1 LGNISW
7 DELLWN
13 PKSKWSD
20 LPWRIDL
27 RRRSTKKRIQIFGAL
42 YFSIC
47 FLTVAL
53 AEEITVSY
61 ASLTAAYMDH
71 LVAMDKGYT
80 LEEGLNVKVI
90 RTGGGTATQT
100 LLSGQLHFSS
110 SAGSALSAALRG
122 GLVKI
127 VYTNMSRPTYR
138 LVSNKPEIKT
148 LQDLVGK
155 KIAINTFGDTG
166 HLATLLL
173 LKKYGL
179 DPKSFLFIAVRN
191 EARFPAFVS
200 GSVDAAPLTP
210 RDIAQ
215 VSPLKG
221 HVLTDMTKEV
231 QLVWNGVAVSS
242 KLLAENPLLVERFLR
257 AVAKGREFA
266 RRYREPTIAIIA
278 KFNPSPA
285 EALALDYDTALGS
298 MTEEGWVADDVLR
311 DEVMTRAELIKAT
324 SRPTPA
330 GCLITALS
338 RRSTPSLKRAGSRS
352 FDLNRRYY

>member
-1 LGNISW
+1 MVIAEMMFLVLQHGMYIASVRKALWLGSAFY
-7 DELLWN
+7 LC
-13 PKSKWSD
+13 
-20 LPWRIDL
+20 
-27 RRRSTKKRIQIFGAL
+27 
-42 YFSIC
+42 IC
-47 FLTVAL
+47 TGSVSG
-53 AEEITVSY
+53 EEITVSY

-71 LVAMDKGYT
+71 IVAIEKGYV
-80 LEEGLNVKVI
+80 LGEGLNVKVM
-90 RTGGGTATQT
+90 RAGGGTATQT

-155 KIAINTFGDTG
+155 KIAINSFGDTG

-179 DPKSFLFIAVRN
+179 DTKSFLFIAVRN

-221 HVLTDMTKEV
+221 HILADTTKEV

-266 RRYREPTIAIIA
+266 RRYKEPTIAMIA
-278 KFNPSPA
+278 KHNPSPSDV
-285 EALALDYDTALGS
+285 LSLDYDTVLGS
-298 MTEEGWVADDVLR
+298 MTEAGWVADDVLR
-311 DEVMTRAELIKAT
+311 DEIVTRGELIKVAKLPEPGQLFDYSIIKKVYT
-324 SRPTPA
+324 E
-330 GCLITALS
+330 
-338 RRSTPSLKRAGSRS
+338 LKKSWKPK
-352 FDLNRRYY
+352 L

>member
-1 LGNISW
+1 MYVVSIKKTVWLCAAAYLSLLTGSALGE
-7 DELLWN
+7 D
-13 PKSKWSD
+13 
-20 LPWRIDL
+20 
-27 RRRSTKKRIQIFGAL
+27 
-42 YFSIC
+42 
-47 FLTVAL
+47 
-53 AEEITVSY
+53 ITVSY
-61 ASLTAAYMDH
+61 AALTAAYMDH
-71 LVAMDKGYT
+71 IVAIEKGYI
-80 LEEGLNVKVI
+80 LEEGLNVKI
-90 RTGGGTATQT
+90 MRAGGGTATQT

-110 SAGSALSAALRG
+110 SAGTALSAALRG

-173 LKKYGL
+173 FKKYGL

-200 GSVDAAPLTP
+200 GSVDAAPLSP

-215 VSPLKG
+215 VGPLKG
-221 HVLTDMTKEV
+221 HILADTRQEV

-266 RRYREPTIAIIA
+266 RLYKEPTLAMIA
-278 KFNPSPA
+278 KYTPSP
-285 EALALDYDTALGS
+285 LDVLSLDYDTVLGS
-298 MTEEGWVADDVLR
+298 MTEAGWVTDDVLR
-311 DEVMTRAELIKAT
+311 DEIVTRGELIKV
-324 SRPTPA
+324 SKLPEA
-330 GCLITALS
+330 GQLFDYRIIKKVYAE
-338 RRSTPSLKRAGSRS
+338 LKKSWKPKP
-352 FDLNRRYY
+352 

>member
-1 LGNISW
+1 MVIAEMMFLVLQHGMYIASVRKALWLGSAFY
-7 DELLWN
+7 LC
-13 PKSKWSD
+13 
-20 LPWRIDL
+20 
-27 RRRSTKKRIQIFGAL
+27 
-42 YFSIC
+42 IC
-47 FLTVAL
+47 TGSVSG
-53 AEEITVSY
+53 EEITVSY

-71 LVAMDKGYT
+71 IVAIEKGYV
-80 LEEGLNVKVI
+80 LGEGLNVKVM
-90 RTGGGTATQT
+90 RAGGGTATQT

-155 KIAINTFGDTG
+155 KIAINSFGDTG

-179 DPKSFLFIAVRN
+179 DTKSFLFIAVRN

-221 HVLTDMTKEV
+221 HILADTTKEV

-266 RRYREPTIAIIA
+266 RRYKEPTITMIA
-278 KFNPSPA
+278 KHNPSPSDV
-285 EALALDYDTALGS
+285 LSVDYDTVLGS
-298 MTEEGWVADDVLR
+298 MTEAGWVADDVLR
-311 DEVMTRAELIKAT
+311 DEIVTRGELIKVAKLPEPGQLFDYSIIKKVYT
-324 SRPTPA
+324 E
-330 GCLITALS
+330 
-338 RRSTPSLKRAGSRS
+338 LKKSWKPK
-352 FDLNRRYY
+352 L

>member
-1 LGNISW
+1 MFLVLQHAMYIASVKKILWLGLAFYLCICNGS
-7 DELLWN
+7 
-13 PKSKWSD
+13 
-20 LPWRIDL
+20 
-27 RRRSTKKRIQIFGAL
+27 AL
-42 YFSIC
+42 G
-47 FLTVAL
+47 
-53 AEEITVSY
+53 EEITVSY

-71 LVAMDKGYT
+71 IVAIEKGYV
-80 LEEGLNVKVI
+80 LDEGLNVRI
-90 RTGGGTATQT
+90 MRAGGGTATQT
-100 LLSGQLHFSS
+100 LLSVQLHFSS

-155 KIAINTFGDTG
+155 KIAINSFGDTG

-221 HVLTDMTKEV
+221 HILADTTKEV

-266 RRYREPTIAIIA
+266 RRYKEPTIAMIA
-278 KFNPSPA
+278 KHNPSP
-285 EALALDYDTALGS
+285 LDVLSLDYDTVLGS
-298 MTEEGWVADDVLR
+298 MTEAGWVADDVLR
-311 DEVMTRAELIKAT
+311 DEIVTRGELIKVAKLPESGQLFDYSIIKKVYT
-324 SRPTPA
+324 E
-330 GCLITALS
+330 
-338 RRSTPSLKRAGSRS
+338 LKKSWKPK
-352 FDLNRRYY
+352 L

>member
-1 LGNISW
+1 MYRATIKKTIR
-7 DELLWN
+7 LLMV
-13 PKSKWSD
+13 
-20 LPWRIDL
+20 
-27 RRRSTKKRIQIFGAL
+27 
-42 YFSIC
+42 FSYC
-47 FLTVAL
+47 FCAATVF

-61 ASLTAAYMDH
+61 VTLTAAYMDH
-71 LVAMDKGYT
+71 VVAMEKGYT
-80 LEEGLNVKVI
+80 LEEGLSVKVM
-90 RTGGGTATQT
+90 RAGGGTATQT

-110 SAGSALSAALRG
+110 SAGTALSAALRG

-173 LKKYGL
+173 FKKHGL

-200 GSVDAAPLTP
+200 GSVDAAPLSP
-210 RDIAQ
+210 RDVAQ
-215 VSPLKG
+215 LSPLKG
-221 HVLTDMTKEV
+221 HILADTTKEV

-242 KLLAENPLLVERFLR
+242 KLLLENPLLVERFLR

-266 RRYREPTIAIIA
+266 RRYKEPTIAMLA
-278 KFNPSPA
+278 KHNPSP
-285 EALALDYDTALGS
+285 LDLLSLDYETAVAS
-298 MTEEGWVADDVLR
+298 MTEEGGLR
-311 DEVMTRAELIKAT
+311 TMCFGTKL
-324 SRPTPA
+324 
-330 GCLITALS
+330 
-338 RRSTPSLKRAGSRS
+338 
-352 FDLNRRYY
+352 

>member
-1 LGNISW
+1 MVIAEMMFLVLQHAMYIASVRKALWLGSAFY
-7 DELLWN
+7 LC
-13 PKSKWSD
+13 
-20 LPWRIDL
+20 
-27 RRRSTKKRIQIFGAL
+27 
-42 YFSIC
+42 IC
-47 FLTVAL
+47 TGSVSG
-53 AEEITVSY
+53 EEITVSY

-71 LVAMDKGYT
+71 IVAIEKGYV
-80 LEEGLNVKVI
+80 LGEGLNVKVM
-90 RTGGGTATQT
+90 RAGGGTATQT

-155 KIAINTFGDTG
+155 KIAINSFGDTG

-179 DPKSFLFIAVRN
+179 DTKSFLFIAVRN

-221 HVLTDMTKEV
+221 HILADTTKEV

-266 RRYREPTIAIIA
+266 RRYKEPTITMIA
-278 KFNPSPA
+278 KHNPSPSDV
-285 EALALDYDTALGS
+285 LSLDYDTVLGS
-298 MTEEGWVADDVLR
+298 MTEAGWVADDVLR
-311 DEVMTRAELIKAT
+311 DEIVTRGELIKVAKLPEPGQLFDYSIIKKVYT
-324 SRPTPA
+324 E
-330 GCLITALS
+330 
-338 RRSTPSLKRAGSRS
+338 LKKSWKPK
-352 FDLNRRYY
+352 L

>member
-1 LGNISW
+1 MYKIATIPS
-7 DELLWN
+7 LWFF
-13 PKSKWSD
+13 
-20 LPWRIDL
+20 
-27 RRRSTKKRIQIFGAL
+27 STL
-42 YFSIC
+42 CLSIC
-47 FLTVAL
+47 LEAAS
-53 AEEITVSY
+53 AEDITVSY

-71 LVAMDKGYT
+71 LVAMEKGYA

-90 RTGGGTATQT
+90 RAGGGTATQT
-100 LLSGQLHFSS
+100 LLSGQLHFTS

-138 LVSNKPEIKT
+138 LVSNKPEIRT
-148 LQDLVGK
+148 LQDLIGK

-210 RDIAQ
+210 RGIAQ

-221 HVLTDMTKEV
+221 HILADTTTAVE
-231 QLVWNGVAVSS
+231 LVWNGVAVSS
-242 KLLAENPLLVERFLR
+242 KLLAENRRLVERFRR

-266 RRYREPTIAIIA
+266 RRYKEPTIVMIA
-278 KFNPSPA
+278 KHN
-285 EALALDYDTALGS
+285 
-298 MTEEGWVADDVLR
+298 
-311 DEVMTRAELIKAT
+311 
-324 SRPTPA
+324 
-330 GCLITALS
+330 LS
-338 RRSTPSLKRAGSRS
+338 GAVV
-352 FDLNRRYY
+352 

>member
-1 LGNISW
+1 MVIAEMMFLVLQHGMYIASVRKALWLGSAFY
-7 DELLWN
+7 LC
-13 PKSKWSD
+13 
-20 LPWRIDL
+20 
-27 RRRSTKKRIQIFGAL
+27 
-42 YFSIC
+42 IC
-47 FLTVAL
+47 TGSVSG
-53 AEEITVSY
+53 EEITVSY

-71 LVAMDKGYT
+71 IVAIEKGYV
-80 LEEGLNVKVI
+80 LGEGLNVKVM
-90 RTGGGTATQT
+90 RAGGGTATQT

-155 KIAINTFGDTG
+155 KIAINSFGDTG

-179 DPKSFLFIAVRN
+179 DTKSFLFIAVRN

-221 HVLTDMTKEV
+221 HILADTTKEV

-266 RRYREPTIAIIA
+266 RRYKEPTITMIA
-278 KFNPSPA
+278 KHNPSPSDV
-285 EALALDYDTALGS
+285 LSLDYDTVLGS
-298 MTEEGWVADDVLR
+298 MTEAGWVADDVLR
-311 DEVMTRAELIKAT
+311 DKILTRGELIKVAKLPEPGQLFDYSIIKKVYT
-324 SRPTPA
+324 E
-330 GCLITALS
+330 
-338 RRSTPSLKRAGSRS
+338 LKKSWKPK
-352 FDLNRRYY
+352 L

>member
-1 LGNISW
+1 MDSASIKKALWLGSAFSFC
-7 DELLWN
+7 LFT
-13 PKSKWSD
+13 
-20 LPWRIDL
+20 R
-27 RRRSTKKRIQIFGAL
+27 TVFG
-42 YFSIC
+42 
-47 FLTVAL
+47 
-53 AEEITVSY
+53 EEITVSY

-71 LVAMDKGYT
+71 IVAIEKGYV
-80 LEEGLNVKVI
+80 LEEGLNVQII
-90 RTGGGTATQT
+90 RAGGGSATQA
-100 LLSGQLHFSS
+100 LLSGQLDFSS

-173 LKKYGL
+173 LRKYGL

-221 HVLTDMTKEV
+221 HILADTTKEV

-242 KLLAENPLLVERFLR
+242 KLLMENPLVVERFLR
-257 AVAKGREFA
+257 ALSKGREFA
-266 RRYREPTIAIIA
+266 RRYKEPTIAMIA
-278 KFNPSPA
+278 KHNPSPL
-285 EALALDYDTALGS
+285 EALSLDYDTVLGS
-298 MTEEGWVADDVLR
+298 MTEAGWVGDDVLR
-311 DEVMTRAELIKAT
+311 DEIVTRGELIKIAKL
-324 SRPTPA
+324 PEA
-330 GCLITALS
+330 GQLFDYSIIKRVHTE
-338 RRSTPSLKRAGSRS
+338 LKKSWKPK
-352 FDLNRRYY
+352 L

>member
-1 LGNISW
+1 MMFLVLQHAMYIASVRKALWLGSAFYLCICTG
-7 DELLWN
+7 
-13 PKSKWSD
+13 
-20 LPWRIDL
+20 IV
-27 RRRSTKKRIQIFGAL
+27 FG
-42 YFSIC
+42 
-47 FLTVAL
+47 
-53 AEEITVSY
+53 EEITVSY

-71 LVAMDKGYT
+71 LVAIEKGYV
-80 LEEGLNVKVI
+80 LDEGLNVKI
-90 RTGGGTATQT
+90 MRAGGGTATQT

-155 KIAINTFGDTG
+155 KIAINSFGDTG

-221 HVLTDMTKEV
+221 HILADTTKEV

-242 KLLAENPLLVERFLR
+242 KLLAENPRLVERFLR

-266 RRYREPTIAIIA
+266 RRYKEPTIAMIA
-278 KFNPSPA
+278 KHNPSP
-285 EALALDYDTALGS
+285 LDVLSLDYDTVLES
-298 MTEEGWVADDVLR
+298 MTEAGWVADDVLR
-311 DEVMTRAELIKAT
+311 DEIVTRGELIKVAKLPESGQLFDYSIIKKVYT
-324 SRPTPA
+324 E
-330 GCLITALS
+330 
-338 RRSTPSLKRAGSRS
+338 LKKSWKPK
-352 FDLNRRYY
+352 L

>member
-1 LGNISW
+1 MFLVLQHGMYIASVRKALWLGSAFY
-7 DELLWN
+7 LC
-13 PKSKWSD
+13 
-20 LPWRIDL
+20 
-27 RRRSTKKRIQIFGAL
+27 
-42 YFSIC
+42 IC
-47 FLTVAL
+47 TGSVSG
-53 AEEITVSY
+53 EEITVSY

-71 LVAMDKGYT
+71 IVAIEKGYV
-80 LEEGLNVKVI
+80 LGEGLNVKVM
-90 RTGGGTATQT
+90 RAGGGTATQT

-110 SAGSALSAALRG
+110 SAGSALSAALHG

-155 KIAINTFGDTG
+155 KIAINSFGDTG

-179 DPKSFLFIAVRN
+179 DTKSFLFIAVRN

-221 HVLTDMTKEV
+221 HILADTTKEV

-266 RRYREPTIAIIA
+266 RRYKEPTITMIA
-278 KFNPSPA
+278 KHNPSPSDV
-285 EALALDYDTALGS
+285 LSLDYDTVLGS
-298 MTEEGWVADDVLR
+298 MTEAGWVADDVLR
-311 DEVMTRAELIKAT
+311 DEIVTRGELIKVAKLPEPGQLFDYSIIKKVYT
-324 SRPTPA
+324 E
-330 GCLITALS
+330 
-338 RRSTPSLKRAGSRS
+338 LKKSWKPK
-352 FDLNRRYY
+352 L

>member
-1 LGNISW
+1 MYKATKIPAIW
-7 DELLWN
+7 F
-13 PKSKWSD
+13 
-20 LPWRIDL
+20 LPTL
-27 RRRSTKKRIQIFGAL
+27 FL
-42 YFSIC
+42 SIC
-47 FLTVAL
+47 LEVAS
-53 AEEITVSY
+53 AEDITVSY
-61 ASLTAAYMDH
+61 AALTAAYMDH
-71 LVAMDKGYT
+71 IVAIEKGYI
-80 LEEGLNVKVI
+80 LEEGLNVKI
-90 RTGGGTATQT
+90 MRAGGGTATQT

-110 SAGSALSAALRG
+110 SAGTALSAALRG

-173 LKKYGL
+173 FKKYGL

-200 GSVDAAPLTP
+200 GSVDAAPLSP

-215 VSPLKG
+215 VGPLKG
-221 HVLTDMTKEV
+221 HILADTTKEV

-266 RRYREPTIAIIA
+266 RFYKEPTIAMIA
-278 KFNPSPA
+278 KHTPSP
-285 EALALDYDTALGS
+285 LDVLSLDYDTVLGS
-298 MTEEGWVADDVLR
+298 MTEAGWVTDDVLR
-311 DEVMTRAELIKAT
+311 DEIVTRGELIKVT
-324 SRPTPA
+324 KLPEPGQLFDYRIIKKVYTE
-330 GCLITALS
+330 
-338 RRSTPSLKRAGSRS
+338 LKKSWKPKP
-352 FDLNRRYY
+352 

>member
-1 LGNISW
+1 VIAEMMFLVLQHGMYIASVRKALWLGSAFY
-7 DELLWN
+7 LC
-13 PKSKWSD
+13 
-20 LPWRIDL
+20 
-27 RRRSTKKRIQIFGAL
+27 
-42 YFSIC
+42 IC
-47 FLTVAL
+47 TGSVSG
-53 AEEITVSY
+53 EEITVSY

-71 LVAMDKGYT
+71 IVAIEKGYV
-80 LEEGLNVKVI
+80 LGEGLNVKVM
-90 RTGGGTATQT
+90 RAGGGTATQT

-155 KIAINTFGDTG
+155 KIAINSFGDTG

-179 DPKSFLFIAVRN
+179 DTKSFLFIAVRN

-221 HVLTDMTKEV
+221 HILADTTKEV

-266 RRYREPTIAIIA
+266 RRYKEPTIAMIA
-278 KFNPSPA
+278 KHNPSSSDV
-285 EALALDYDTALGS
+285 LSLDYDTVLGT
-298 MTEEGWVADDVLR
+298 MTEAGWVADDVLR
-311 DEVMTRAELIKAT
+311 DEIVTRGELIKVAKLPEPGQLFDYSIIKKVYT
-324 SRPTPA
+324 E
-330 GCLITALS
+330 
-338 RRSTPSLKRAGSRS
+338 LKKSWKPK
-352 FDLNRRYY
+352 L

>member
-1 LGNISW
+1 MYIASVRKALWLGSAFYVCIC
-7 DELLWN
+7 
-13 PKSKWSD
+13 PG
-20 LPWRIDL
+20 IV
-27 RRRSTKKRIQIFGAL
+27 FG
-42 YFSIC
+42 
-47 FLTVAL
+47 
-53 AEEITVSY
+53 EEITVSY

-71 LVAMDKGYT
+71 LVAIEKGYV
-80 LEEGLNVKVI
+80 LDEGLNVKI
-90 RTGGGTATQT
+90 MRAGGGTATQT

-155 KIAINTFGDTG
+155 KIAINSFGDTG

-179 DPKSFLFIAVRN
+179 DTKSFLFIAVRN

-221 HVLTDMTKEV
+221 HILADTTKEV

-266 RRYREPTIAIIA
+266 RRYKEPTIAMIA
-278 KFNPSPA
+278 KHNPSP
-285 EALALDYDTALGS
+285 LDVLSLDYDTVLGS
-298 MTEEGWVADDVLR
+298 MTEAGWVADDVLR
-311 DEVMTRAELIKAT
+311 DEIVTRGELIKVAKLPESGQLFDYSIIKKVYT
-324 SRPTPA
+324 E
-330 GCLITALS
+330 
-338 RRSTPSLKRAGSRS
+338 LKKSWKPK
-352 FDLNRRYY
+352 L

>member
-1 LGNISW
+1 MYKATVEKTSRLLLGLS
-7 DELLWN
+7 
-13 PKSKWSD
+13 
-20 LPWRIDL
+20 
-27 RRRSTKKRIQIFGAL
+27 
-42 YFSIC
+42 YC
-47 FLTVAL
+47 FCAAAVS
-53 AEEITVSY
+53 AEDITVSY
-61 ASLTAAYMDH
+61 ATLTAAYMDH
-71 LVAMDKGYT
+71 IVAMEKGYA
-80 LEEGLNVKVI
+80 LEEGLNVKVM
-90 RTGGGTATQT
+90 RAGGGTATQT

-110 SAGSALSAALRG
+110 SAGTALSAALRG

-179 DPKSFLFIAVRN
+179 DPKSILFIAVRN

-200 GSVDAAPLTP
+200 GSVDAAPLSP

-221 HVLTDMTKEV
+221 HILADTTKEV

-242 KLLAENPLLVERFLR
+242 KLLTENPLLVERFLR

-266 RRYREPTIAIIA
+266 RRYKDPTIAMIA
-278 KFNPSPA
+278 KHTPSP
-285 EALALDYDTALGS
+285 LDILSLDYDTVLGS
-298 MTEEGWVADDVLR
+298 MTEAGWVADDVLR
-311 DEVMTRAELIKAT
+311 DEIVTRGELIKVAKLPEPGQLFDY
-324 SRPTPA
+324 SIIKKVYA
-330 GCLITALS
+330 D
-338 RRSTPSLKRAGSRS
+338 LKKTWKPKP
-352 FDLNRRYY
+352 

>member
-1 LGNISW
+1 MCFGRLGSAVDIASVKKS
-7 DELLWN
+7 LWLG
-13 PKSKWSD
+13 PAFC
-20 LPWRIDL
+20 L
-27 RRRSTKKRIQIFGAL
+27 
-42 YFSIC
+42 
-47 FLTVAL
+47 FLFVQTASG
-53 AEEITVSY
+53 EEINVSY

-71 LVAMDKGYT
+71 IVAIERGYVAD
-80 LEEGLNVKVI
+80 EGLTVKII
-90 RTGGGTATQT
+90 RAGGGSATQA

-122 GLVKI
+122 GFVKI

-148 LQDLVGK
+148 LEDLVGK

-191 EARFPAFVS
+191 EARFSAFIS
-200 GSVDAAPLTP
+200 GAVDAAPLTP

-221 HVLTDMTKEV
+221 HILADTTKEV

-242 KLLAENPLLVERFLR
+242 KLLTENPLLVERFLR

-266 RRYREPTIAIIA
+266 RRHKEPTIAMIA
-278 KFNPSPA
+278 KHNPSPW
-285 EALALDYDTALGS
+285 EALSLDYDTVLES
-298 MTEEGWVADDVLR
+298 MTEAGWVTDDVLR
-311 DEVMTRAELIKAT
+311 DEIMTRGELIKVAQLPEP
-324 SRPTPA
+324 RQ
-330 GCLITALS
+330 L
-338 RRSTPSLKRAGSRS
+338 
-352 FDLNRRYY
+352 FDYSIIKKVYAELQKSWKPPR

>member
-1 LGNISW
+1 MYIASVRKALWLGSAFY
-7 DELLWN
+7 LC
-13 PKSKWSD
+13 
-20 LPWRIDL
+20 
-27 RRRSTKKRIQIFGAL
+27 
-42 YFSIC
+42 IC
-47 FLTVAL
+47 TGSVSG
-53 AEEITVSY
+53 EEITVSY

-71 LVAMDKGYT
+71 IVAIEKGYV
-80 LEEGLNVKVI
+80 LGEGLNVKVM
-90 RTGGGTATQT
+90 RAGGGTATQT

-110 SAGSALSAALRG
+110 SAGSALSAALHG

-155 KIAINTFGDTG
+155 KIAINSFGDTG

-179 DPKSFLFIAVRN
+179 DTKSFLFIAVRN

-221 HVLTDMTKEV
+221 HILADTTKEV

-266 RRYREPTIAIIA
+266 RRYKEPTITMIA
-278 KFNPSPA
+278 KHNPSPSDV
-285 EALALDYDTALGS
+285 LSLDYDTVLGS
-298 MTEEGWVADDVLR
+298 MTEAGWVADDVLR
-311 DEVMTRAELIKAT
+311 DEIVTRGELIKVAKLPEPGQLFDYSIIKKVYT
-324 SRPTPA
+324 E
-330 GCLITALS
+330 
-338 RRSTPSLKRAGSRS
+338 LKKSWKPK
-352 FDLNRRYY
+352 L

>member
-1 LGNISW
+1 MVIAEMMFLVLQHGMYIASVRKALWLGSAFY
-7 DELLWN
+7 LC
-13 PKSKWSD
+13 
-20 LPWRIDL
+20 
-27 RRRSTKKRIQIFGAL
+27 
-42 YFSIC
+42 IC
-47 FLTVAL
+47 TGSVSG
-53 AEEITVSY
+53 EEITVSY

-71 LVAMDKGYT
+71 IVAIEKGYV
-80 LEEGLNVKVI
+80 LGEGLNVKVM
-90 RTGGGTATQT
+90 RAGGGTATQT

-155 KIAINTFGDTG
+155 KIAINSFGDTG

-179 DPKSFLFIAVRN
+179 DTESFLFIAVRN

-221 HVLTDMTKEV
+221 HILADTTKEV

-266 RRYREPTIAIIA
+266 RRYKEPTITMIA
-278 KFNPSPA
+278 KHNPSPSDV
-285 EALALDYDTALGS
+285 LSLDYDTVLGS
-298 MTEEGWVADDVLR
+298 MTEAGWVADDVLR
-311 DEVMTRAELIKAT
+311 DEIVTRGELIKVAKLPEPGQLFDYSIIKKVYT
-324 SRPTPA
+324 E
-330 GCLITALS
+330 
-338 RRSTPSLKRAGSRS
+338 LKKSWKPK
-352 FDLNRRYY
+352 L

>member
-1 LGNISW
+1 MRKTIVQ
-7 DELLWN
+7 
-13 PKSKWSD
+13 K
-20 LPWRIDL
+20 IL
-27 RRRSTKKRIQIFGAL
+27 RRL
-42 YFSIC
+42 LVFSYC
-47 FLTVAL
+47 FCAATVF

-61 ASLTAAYMDH
+61 ATLTAAYMDH
-71 LVAMDKGYT
+71 IVAMEKGYA
-80 LEEGLNVKVI
+80 LEEGLNVKVM
-90 RTGGGTATQT
+90 RAGGGTATQT

-110 SAGSALSAALRG
+110 SAGTALSAALRG

-155 KIAINTFGDTG
+155 KIAINSFGDTG

-215 VSPLKG
+215 MSPLKG
-221 HVLTDMTKEV
+221 HILADTTKEV

-242 KLLAENPLLVERFLR
+242 KLLAENPRLVERFLR

-266 RRYREPTIAIIA
+266 RRYKEPTIAMIA
-278 KFNPSPA
+278 KHNPSP
-285 EALALDYDTALGS
+285 LDILSLDYDTVLGS
-298 MTEEGWVADDVLR
+298 MTEAGWVADDVLR
-311 DEVMTRAELIKAT
+311 DEIVTRGELIKVAKLPEPGQLFDY
-324 SRPTPA
+324 SIIKKVYA
-330 GCLITALS
+330 E
-338 RRSTPSLKRAGSRS
+338 LKKSWKPK
-352 FDLNRRYY
+352 L